1 MPTATFQV
9 QWCRGYARARRLGGH
24 SDDWWRPENV
34 EQIKIGEVGR
44 IAQNL
49 EDQAWA
55 LRTSIENVYL
65 SWVRNTYILTVAG
78 VTIYTQITIP
88 LAEEAA
94 VLLLFSG
101 AINLTTGTLLYIYN
115 ILSQRRRIR
124 MSGLGS
130 FTLSSLA
137 GIHVLMWLGAM
148 MLYLGY
154 IDDDIIDIEEE
165 IRKEE
170 EITKERRKRQR
181 SRREKERYD

>member
-1 MPTATFQV
+1 
-9 QWCRGYARARRLGGH
+9 
-24 SDDWWRPENV
+24 
-34 EQIKIGEVGR
+34 
-44 IAQNL
+44 
-49 EDQAWA
+49 
-55 LRTSIENVYL
+55 
-65 SWVRNTYILTVAG
+65 
-78 VTIYTQITIP
+78 
-88 LAEEAA
+88 
-94 VLLLFSG
+94 
-101 AINLTTGTLLYIYN
+101 
-115 ILSQRRRIR
+115 